1 MRMCRWMKDK
11 VVRSNLT
18 YMFCSWTPIGITN
31 HGMIEFSGI
40 MGMRWINCSRL
51 DVSNTDVK
59 LVAFDEG
66 SKVLVTK
73 DHGIFERVFDV
84 VPNHA
89 PSGLGSFANEV
100 IRVSITELTG
110 GFPGS
115 NEIPSINQ
123 CLIQVLVRFRP
134 KRMKN

>member
-1 MRMCRWMKDK
+1 MKDK
-11 VVRSNLT
+11 VVWSNLT
-18 YMFCSWTPIGITN
+18 DMFSSWTPIGITN

-51 DVSNTDVK
+51 DVSNTNVK
-59 LVAFDEG
+59 LMAFDQG
-66 SKVLVTK
+66 SEVLVAK
-73 DHGIFERVFDV
+73 DHSVFERVFDV
-84 VPNHA
+84 VTNHA

-123 CLIQVLVRFRP
+123 CLIQVLVGFGP
-134 KRMKN
+134 KRIRN